1 MCEQIFNQND
11 LQLSIKMM
19 KEEKSKWMMMMMMIV
34 GYDDGDNDDDDSLY
48 VRMDVKIDSPLDRRK
63 VWKE

>member
-11 LQLSIKMM
+11 LQLSIEMM
-19 KEEKSKWMMMMMMIV
+19 KEEKSKWMMMMIV